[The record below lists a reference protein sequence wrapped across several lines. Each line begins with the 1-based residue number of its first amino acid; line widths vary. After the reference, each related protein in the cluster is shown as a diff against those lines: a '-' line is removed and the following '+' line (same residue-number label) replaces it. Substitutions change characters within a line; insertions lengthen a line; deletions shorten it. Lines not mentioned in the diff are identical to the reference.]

1 MVVNADLAEIKL
13 RLQQL
18 EDREAIRELIYYK
31 GRATDRADSVAE
43 GRAFTAMPYADRNG
57 PPEIMG
63 DAEQRA
69 NAVRRMFAKTH
80 HQIGNI
86 LIDLR
91 GDEAFTETYCTAFHR
106 TNPTAESNEFVLG
119 KAHLDTLG
127 GDSERAYDI
136 VVGLRY
142 LEHFQKADG
151 KWSITS
157 RRLVFDW
164 TITGV
169 ANNLVDSGLY
179 LNSNLRGERKP
190 DDPSYQEYA
199 IGFKDL
205 R

>member
-1 MVVNADLAEIKL
+1 MAVDDDLTEIKL

-31 GRATDRADSVAE
+31 ARATDRADSVAE
-43 GRAFTAMPYADRNG
+43 GYAFTTMPYVDRDG
-57 PPEIMG
+57 PAEIIG

-69 NAVRRMFAKTH
+69 STIRKMFAKTH

-86 LIDLR
+86 IIDLR
-91 GDEAFTETYCTAFHR
+91 GDEAFTETYCTAFHQ
-106 TNPTAESNEFVLG
+106 TYPTVASNEFTLG
-119 KAHLDTLG
+119 KAHLETLG
-127 GDSERAYDI
+127 DANRSYNLVA
-136 VVGLRY
+136 GLRY
-142 LEHFQKADG
+142 LEHLCKKDG

-169 ANNLVDSGLY
+169 ANNLVDGGLY
-179 LNSNLRGERKP
+179 ANSNLRGERKP
-190 DDPSYQEYA
+190 DDPSYRDYA
-199 IGFKDL
+199 IGFTDL